1 MPRSGRQASSSFCSS
16 AVSLGRAGMFCTPSV
31 PSSTG
36 EAKNSAWS
44 LKRGDSTKVHSL
56 TPFSPLRALRRLSV
70 KTAAA

>member
-1 MPRSGRQASSSFCSS
+1 
-16 AVSLGRAGMFCTPSV
+16 MFCTPSV